1 MTARGFFV
9 AADGRLHAPWRI
21 LVFFLIA
28 GLCIQ
33 GIAIVGGPVLEAADR
48 LTGTDAASESLVLVI
63 GLVLAHA
70 IMLRGI
76 DKRPWTAVGL
86 DAGAARSAV
95 LARGWLLGAIPILVP
110 SLALLT
116 VGWLAVRPSLQG
128 SWWVAAVQVS
138 VFLLPAALGEE
149 LFSRGYIFATLREWL
164 GWPVALLLT
173 SLAFGLL
180 HLANPGADARSVT
193 MVVLAGIFLGAVL
206 IVTGSLYAAWMA
218 HWAWNWVMA
227 VPLHVAVS
235 GLALARP
242 DYQIVDAGPDWI
254 TGGTWGPEGGA
265 GAGAGMLI
273 GLAYLYMRRR
283 GLVALGSGLDSTDA
297 TPPAHTPPQP
307 TAHE

>member
-9 AADGRLHAPWRI
+9 AADGRLRAPWRI
-21 LVFFLIA
+21 LIFFFVA

-33 GIAIVGGPVLEAADR
+33 GMALVVGPLLVPVNR
-48 LTGTDAASESLVLVI
+48 MMGTGAASESIVLAI

-70 IMLRGI
+70 VMLRAI
-76 DKRPWTAVGL
+76 DKRPWSSVGL
-86 DAGAARSAV
+86 DSEAARPMI
-95 LARGWLLGAIPILVP
+95 LARGWLIGAIPILVP
-110 SLALLT
+110 SLVLLGA
-116 VGWLAVRPSLQG
+116 GWLAVRPSLQG
-128 SWWVAAVQVS
+128 SWWLAAAQVS
-138 VFLLPAALGEE
+138 LFLLPAALGEE

-164 GWPVALLLT
+164 GWPVALFLT

-193 MVVLAGIFLGAVL
+193 LVVLAGVFLGAVL

-235 GLALARP
+235 GLPLARP

-265 GAGAGMLI
+265 AAGAGMLI
-273 GLAYLYMRRR
+273 GLAFLYSRRR
-283 GLVALGSGLDSTDA
+283 GRD
-297 TPPAHTPPQP
+297 
-307 TAHE
+307 ER